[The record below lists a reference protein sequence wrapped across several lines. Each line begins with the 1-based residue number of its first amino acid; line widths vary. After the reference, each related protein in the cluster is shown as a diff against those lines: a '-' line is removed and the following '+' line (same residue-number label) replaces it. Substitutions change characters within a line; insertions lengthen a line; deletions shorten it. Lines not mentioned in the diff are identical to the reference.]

1 MNGNTEIKLGIKQA
15 WGIMITILI
24 AGVWL
29 GVNVINTKNEV
40 SELKTE
46 FKKFNEK
53 LTKITISVAI
63 LAANK
68 RSNGHD

>member
-15 WGIMITILI
+15 WGIMMTILI
-24 AGVWL
+24 AGIWL
-29 GVNVINTKNEV
+29 GVNVINTKDEV

-46 FKKFNEK
+46 IKSFNEK